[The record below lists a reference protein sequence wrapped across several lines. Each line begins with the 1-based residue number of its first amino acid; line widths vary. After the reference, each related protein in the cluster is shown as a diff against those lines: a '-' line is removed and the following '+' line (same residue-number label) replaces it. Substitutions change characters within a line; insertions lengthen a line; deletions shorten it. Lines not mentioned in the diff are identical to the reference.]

1 MYFCSNGNVFDI
13 AKTLLQKSGTRAMIR
28 ILRLTTYV
36 YVICTGEVVL
46 VIIFPP
52 LGHVS
57 NRAYVHVG
65 WFM

>member
-13 AKTLLQKSGTRAMIR
+13 AKTLLQKSGTRDTDSI
-28 ILRLTTYV
+28 

-52 LGHVS
+52 LGHIS
-57 NRAYVHVG
+57 YRAYVHVG
-65 WFM
+65 WFV